1 MKRQTLAI
9 VWIILALVGLSL
21 WEATLSLETVVLALT
36 LLLGMMLLILTIYL
50 ISRFNEVEAKLLGRP
65 SFPKKPK

>member
-65 SFPKKPK
+65 RLSKKPK

>member
-50 ISRFNEVEAKLLGRP
+50 ISRFNEVEAKLLGRSESP
-65 SFPKKPK
+65 RKP

>member
-65 SFPKKPK
+65 SLPKKPK